1 MENSGLEFE
10 CEVLRTAPA
19 TTGIF
24 AADDPP
30 YVPYRGALDGRQRHI
45 IEQSIAQVFGV
56 PPVDLCRTTRGRAQV
71 ALARQVAMYIDHIT
85 CGHSFTEV
93 GGLFD
98 RDRTTVAYACSMIE
112 DRRDNP
118 SFDRALELL
127 EWAVPSLL
135 RPRLEFASGGASH
148 TPAADA
154 VHNPAWVSADRR
166 A

>member
-1 MENSGLEFE
+1 MEM
-10 CEVLRTAPA
+10 RTLDLVH
-19 TTGIF
+19 
-24 AADDPP
+24 DDVRAVGSTNVILDEDETP
-30 YVPYRGALDGRQRHI
+30 YVPYRGALDGRQRQI

-85 CGHSFTEV
+85 CGHTFTEV
-93 GGLFD
+93 GGLFA
-98 RDRTTVAYACSMIE
+98 RDRTTVAYACNVIE

-135 RPRLEFASGGASH
+135 RPRIELASSAISG
-148 TPAADA
+148 TPACVTSD
-154 VHNPAWVSADRR
+154 PRL
-166 A
+166 